1 MTYIKGQCLAG
12 VLQRKRPGIAF
23 QGAFVAMSRQSK
35 TILLV
40 GKIAVFGLFLGVSQ
54 TFAQGMRITDG
65 DVHLPKVEA
74 EKPVSEPAT
83 AVKPVSRKVKRSFL
97 GLPVAKPA
105 VQNPQPV
112 QLVKLTAA
120 RGDRPAQVLKDAVY
134 REAARYG
141 IDPDL
146 IFSLIW
152 QESRFKLGAVSPKNA
167 RGPMQMIPETAAR
180 FGARNPHDPDQA
192 VKAGVAYLAWLLDRF
207 RGNVSLALAGYN
219 AGEMAVEAYLEGKT
233 IVLRNGK
240 VINRRSIA
248 TGGIPPYNETQNYV
262 KRIADRYRMVKN
274 LPR

>member
-1 MTYIKGQCLAG
+1 MSREAKPL
-12 VLQRKRPGIAF
+12 L
-23 QGAFVAMSRQSK
+23 FVA
-35 TILLV
+35 
-40 GKIAVFGLFLGVSQ
+40 KIAIFGLFLGVSQ
-54 TFAQGMRITDG
+54 TFAQAVRITDG
-65 DVHLPKVEA
+65 DVELPKPEA
-74 EKPVSEPAT
+74 ISQEKPVPGAT
-83 AVKPVSRKVKRSFL
+83 PLVKQASRKVKRSFL
-97 GLPVAKPA
+97 GLPMAKSGA
-105 VQNPQPV
+105 QSPQPV

-120 RGDRPAQVLKDAVY
+120 GVDRPQQVLREAVY

-152 QESRFKLGAVSPKNA
+152 QESRFKLGAVSPRNA
-167 RGPMQMIPETAAR
+167 RGPMQMLPETAAR

-192 VKAGVAYLAWLLDRF
+192 VRAGVAYLAWLLDRF
-207 RGNVSLALAGYN
+207 GGNVSLALASYN
-219 AGEMAVEAYLEGKT
+219 AGEGAVEAYLEGKT